1 MERECLRATAADN
14 RHACDAGRTD
24 ALFRTNIHRTLG
36 LYMRTSLHAAIAF
49 ALLAGAAHAA
59 SFTDLGIANGQMTSL
74 SHNGR
79 IAAGIAGESGW
90 RWAKDRGSS
99 VLTGFVEVEGM
110 SSWAQPVAGAW
121 TNAATLDI
129 AALAYSNSDLLGGP
143 VEIGG
148 MPGATGLDGTLSV
161 GYGVSDTK
169 VAVGLAYDDGGNA
182 IAFRWD
188 AGNGIARLTVNRPG
202 NYSRAN
208 GISADG
214 SVIWG
219 WNDQDD
225 GFRSAVVWHDGVPTD
240 LVDAESNPI
249 GEADGGSRDG
259 SVIVGSGLA
268 TPDGSSAWRWTA
280 ATGVQPL
287 GVPTLAPGRSAVA
300 APASIERAALVA
312 AHPERGSARVGDAA
326 PQGFPPASYA
336 FGVSDDG
343 NVIAGRSGAFPMFFA
358 TVWTPSTGMVRL
370 DDYAAARGVAIPA
383 GWSLMTATAVSADG
397 LTIGGWGID
406 PNNALNSFVIDL
418 HDDTPREALLEAHGT
433 VNWNDLPDGPFAGVP
448 VGTPVTMTFRMSP
461 DGFEIEPGVATS
473 YPVEIE
479 TFSLVAGTASDT
491 LVATA
496 SGPGVWITNDYPLSD
511 GIHLFETPTSTAGQA
526 MEFELFNPGG
536 DMFDSDDLG
545 RINRTFGPEFFE
557 KVSWVVAAGGQFGM
571 YMALDSV
578 SIHDVDDGSDVI
590 FADGFESQ
598 P

>member
-1 MERECLRATAADN
+1 MRISLY
-14 RHACDAGRTD
+14 AGITV
-24 ALFRTNIHRTLG
+24 
-36 LYMRTSLHAAIAF
+36 
-49 ALLAGAAHAA
+49 ALLAARAEAG
-59 SFTDLGIANGQMTSL
+59 SFTGLDIPDGQMTSL

-90 RWAKDRGSS
+90 RWAKDRGAS
-99 VLTGFVEVEGM
+99 VLDGFVEVEGM
-110 SSWAQPVAGAW
+110 SSWAQPIAGAW
-121 TNAATLDI
+121 TNADALDV
-129 AALAYSNSDLLGGP
+129 AALAYSNSGLVGGP

-148 MPGATGLDGTLSV
+148 MPGTSGLDGTLSV

-188 AGNGIARLTVNRPG
+188 AGSGITRLAVNRPG

-208 GISADG
+208 GVSADG
-214 SVIWG
+214 SVAWG

-225 GFRSAVVWHDGVPTD
+225 GFRSAVLWHDGAPTD
-240 LVDAESNPI
+240 LVDADGNPV

-259 SVIVGSGLA
+259 SVIVGSGYA
-268 TPDGSSAWRWTA
+268 TPDGASAWRWTA

-287 GVPTLAPGRSAVA
+287 GVPTLAPGRHALG
-300 APASIERAALVA
+300 APVSPERAALVSA
-312 AHPERGSARVGDAA
+312 RPERASARLGDAA

-343 NVIAGRSGAFPMFFA
+343 NVIVGRSGAFPMFFA
-358 TVWTPSTGMVRL
+358 TVWTPATGMVRL

-383 GWSLMTATAVSADG
+383 GWSLMTASAVSADG
-397 LTIGGWGID
+397 LVIGGWGVD
-406 PNNALNSFVIDL
+406 PGGALDSFLIDL
-418 HDDTPREALLEAHGT
+418 HDDAPREALLEAHGT
-433 VNWNDLPDGPFAGVP
+433 VDWNDLPDGPFAGVP
-448 VGTPVTMTFRMSP
+448 VGTPVTMTFRLSP
-461 DGFEIEPGVATS
+461 GGFEIEPGAATS
-473 YPVEIE
+473 YAIGLD

-491 LVATA
+491 LVATP
-496 SGPGVWITNDYPLSD
+496 SGPGVWLTNDYPLSD
-511 GIHLFETPTSTAGQA
+511 GIHLFETPTSTSGQA

-536 DMFDSDDLG
+536 DLFDSDDLG

-557 KVSWVVAAGGQFGM
+557 KVSWMVAAGGEFGM
-571 YMALDSV
+571 TMVLDSV

-590 FADGFESQ
+590 FDDGFESPQ

>member
-1 MERECLRATAADN
+1 MRITLYAATAF
-14 RHACDAGRTD
+14 T
-24 ALFRTNIHRTLG
+24 
-36 LYMRTSLHAAIAF
+36 
-49 ALLAGAAHAA
+49 LLAGQANAA
-59 SFTDLGIANGQMTSL
+59 SFTDLGVAGGQMTSL

-90 RWAKDRGSS
+90 RWAKDRGPS
-99 VLTGFVEVEGM
+99 VLAGFVDVEGM
-110 SSWAQPVAGAW
+110 HAWAQPVTGSW
-121 TNAATLDI
+121 TNGDGLDV
-129 AALAYSNSDLLGGP
+129 AALAYTNSDLLGGP

-169 VAVGLAYDDGGNA
+169 VTVGLAYDDGGNA

-188 AGNGIARLTVNRPG
+188 ATSGISRLNVPRPD
-202 NYSRAN
+202 NYARAN

-225 GFRSAVVWHDGVPTD
+225 GFRSAVVWHDGAPTD
-240 LVDAESNPI
+240 LLDAQGEPV

-287 GVPTLAPGRSAVA
+287 GVPSLAPGRAMVAV
-300 APASIERAALVA
+300 PASIGRAAFVA
-312 AHPERGSARVGDAA
+312 GHPERASARVGDA

-343 NVIAGRSGAFPMFFA
+343 NVIVGRSGAFPMFFA
-358 TVWTPSTGMVRL
+358 TIWTPATGMVRL
-370 DDYAAARGVAIPA
+370 DDYASARGVTIPA
-383 GWSLMTATAVSADG
+383 GWSLATATAVSADG

-406 PNNALNSFVIDL
+406 PNSALGSFVIDL

-448 VGTPVTMTFRMSP
+448 VGTPVSMTFRIAP
-461 DGFEIEPGVATS
+461 DGFEVEPGEATS
-473 YPVEIE
+473 YPVELD
-479 TFSLVAGTASDT
+479 TFSLVAGSANDT
-491 LVATA
+491 LVATP
-496 SGPGVWITNDYPLSD
+496 SGPNVWITNDYPLSD
-511 GIHLFETPTSTAGQA
+511 GIHLFDTPTATAGQS

-545 RINRTFGPEFFE
+545 RIDRTFGPEFFE
-557 KVSWVVAAGGQFGM
+557 KASWVVAAGGQFGM
-571 YMALDSV
+571 YMSLDSV
-578 SIHDVDDGSDVI
+578 SIHDVEVVSDVI
-590 FADGFESQ
+590 FADAFDAQ